1 MDKFVPLGILTKKP
15 ISFRLWVVHILN
27 RKVIYLMV
35 RPYICNKDVIYIE
48 KDNCLI
54 GTKFF
59 CINNKELAMMLTH
72 KFNGYNVITTCFKKL
87 NNAESFCRF
96 FNKFL
101 NVK

>member
-1 MDKFVPLGILTKKP
+1 
-15 ISFRLWVVHILN
+15 
-27 RKVIYLMV
+27 MV

>member
-1 MDKFVPLGILTKKP
+1 
-15 ISFRLWVVHILN
+15 
-27 RKVIYLMV
+27 MV

-48 KDNCLI
+48 KDDCLI

-59 CINNKELAMMLTH
+59 CINNEELAMILTH

-87 NNAESFCRF
+87 NNAKSFSRF

>member
-1 MDKFVPLGILTKKP
+1 
-15 ISFRLWVVHILN
+15 
-27 RKVIYLMV
+27 MV

-54 GTKFF
+54 GAESL
-59 CINNKELAMMLTH
+59 CRDSKELAMMLTH
-72 KFNGYNVITTCFKKL
+72 KFNGYNAVITCFKKL
-87 NNAESFCRF
+87 NNAESFSRF

>member
-1 MDKFVPLGILTKKP
+1 MDKLVPLGILTKKP

-27 RKVIYLMV
+27 RKVIHLMV
-35 RPYICNKDVIYIE
+35 RPYICHNDVIYIE

-54 GTKFF
+54 GTASL
-59 CINNKELAMMLTH
+59 CRDNKELALVLTY
-72 KFNGYNVITTCFKKL
+72 KFNGYNAVITCFKKL
-87 NNAESFCRF
+87 NNAKSFSRF

>member
-27 RKVIYLMV
+27 RKVIQLMV
-35 RPYICNKDVIYIE
+35 RPYICHNDVIYIE

-54 GTKFF
+54 GTESL
-59 CINNKELAMMLTH
+59 CRYNKELAMMLTH
-72 KFNGYNVITTCFKKL
+72 KFNGYNVIITCFKKL
-87 NNAESFCRF
+87 NNAESFSRF